1 MRTKQQVVKC
11 CPPAGACPEQ
21 VERAGMT
28 VACIGMG
35 DSKTARI
42 GWIDEFKGFVLLL
55 VCLYHVEQSFP
66 QAQMG
71 MLHLSALRMSA
82 FFFISGMLFSTRRFG
97 NFKDYFIHKTR
108 VLLVPYILL
117 SLLFLALDPVL
128 YNFDLFPKAPRMT
141 VMNIRPEIAT
151 IWDYIYWNLAKI
163 FVAGKSSIGS
173 GPLWFVFTLYSV
185 SLIFY
190 GVQKV
195 AICVTNKGRSPVK
208 PGMTSR
214 VIIALIAIASLA
226 GGWLLYVNHIRLPLG
241 IERDLT
247 VLFFFA
253 NGWLCKGE
261 LKDPRLRGDDKK
273 ERGNGSHAKSTL
285 SLIVATT
292 VAFAAYA
299 YLEVPDPNFSIMNND
314 LGKSLPIFV
323 ASSIFGIAGL
333 VAAFILADKLPNIA
347 PIRFIKG
354 ILRNISR
361 NALVILAVHWY
372 ILLVMRLLF
381 REAINKPGIAYLAIP
396 IVIAVVIGAIPLF
409 RCKLY
414 KLLGKQKISVR
425 ESLSIRD

>member
-1 MRTKQQVVKC
+1 MSGK
-11 CPPAGACPEQ
+11 
-21 VERAGMT
+21 
-28 VACIGMG
+28 VA
-35 DSKTARI
+35 TRI

-82 FFFISGMLFSTRRFG
+82 FFFISGMLFSTRRFPD
-97 NFKDYFIHKTR
+97 FKSYFIHKSK

-117 SLLFLALDPVL
+117 SLLFLVLDPVL

-151 IWDYIYWNLAKI
+151 VWDYIYWNLAKI

-185 SLIFY
+185 SLLFY
-190 GVQKV
+190 GVQKI
-195 AICVTNKGRSPVK
+195 ANHIKAPRTA
-208 PGMTSR
+208 TI
-214 VIIALIAIASLA
+214 IIAIVSLA
-226 GGWLLYVNHIRLPLG
+226 GGWMLYKNHIRLPLG

-247 VLFFFA
+247 VLSFFA
-253 NGWLCKGE
+253 CGWLCKGAVNKFSMDCFVTRAR
-261 LKDPRLRGDDKK
+261 KDVGTLR
-273 ERGNGSHAKSTL
+273 NGTIL
-285 SLIVATT
+285 
-292 VAFAAYA
+292 AAAAIISFVIYVFI
-299 YLEVPDPNFSIMNND
+299 EIPDPNFSIMNND

-323 ASSIFGIAGL
+323 ASSFFGIAGL
-333 VAAFILADKLPNIA
+333 IGTFVLADKLPNIG
-347 PIRFIKG
+347 PIRLLKG

-372 ILLVMRLLF
+372 ILLVMRLFF
-381 REAINKPGIAYLAIP
+381 REAFNKSGVAYLAIP
-396 IVIAVVIGAIPLF
+396 VVATVVIGAIPLF

-414 KLLGKQKISVR
+414 RLLGKQPASVR
-425 ESLSIRD
+425 DALNIQE

>member
-1 MRTKQQVVKC
+1 M
-11 CPPAGACPEQ
+11 
-21 VERAGMT
+21 
-28 VACIGMG
+28 
-35 DSKTARI
+35 ARI

-82 FFFISGMLFSTRRFG
+82 FFFISGMLFSTRRFPD
-97 NFKDYFIHKTR
+97 FKSYLVHKTR

-141 VMNIRPEIAT
+141 VMNIKPEIAT
-151 IWDYIYWNLAKI
+151 GWDYIYWNLAKI

-185 SLIFY
+185 SLLFY
-190 GVQKV
+190 GVQKI
-195 AICVTNKGRSPVK
+195 ANHIKAPRTA
-208 PGMTSR
+208 T
-214 VIIALIAIASLA
+214 IIIAIASLA
-226 GGWLLYVNHIRLPLG
+226 GGWMLYKNQIRLPLG

-253 NGWLCKGE
+253 NGWLCKGAVN
-261 LKDPRLRGDDKK
+261 KFSMDCFVTRARKNVGTLR
-273 ERGNGSHAKSTL
+273 NGTILAAAAIL
-285 SLIVATT
+285 SFVT
-292 VAFAAYA
+292 YA
-299 YLEVPDPNFSIMNND
+299 CIEIPDPNFSIMNNN
-314 LGKSLPIFV
+314 LGKSLPVFL
-323 ASSIFGIAGL
+323 ASSFFGIASL
-333 VAAFILADKLPNIA
+333 VATFMFADKLPGIA
-347 PIRFIKG
+347 PIRIIKG

-381 REAINKPGIAYLAIP
+381 RGTFNKPGIAYISIAIVATG
-396 IVIAVVIGAIPLF
+396 VIAAIPLF
-409 RCKLY
+409 RCRLY
-414 KLLGKQKISVR
+414 KLLGKQPTSAR
-425 ESLSIRD
+425 SALSIQE

>member
-1 MRTKQQVVKC
+1 MTN
-11 CPPAGACPEQ
+11 EQ
-21 VERAGMT
+21 
-28 VACIGMG
+28 
-35 DSKTARI
+35 KRI

-97 NFKDYFIHKTR
+97 NFKSYLVHKTR

-117 SLLFLALDPVL
+117 SLLFLAIDPVL

-141 VMNIRPEIAT
+141 VMNIKPEIAT
-151 IWDYIYWNLAKI
+151 VWDYIYWNLAKI

-185 SLIFY
+185 SLLFY
-190 GVQKV
+190 GVQCAARKISEILSPLRGSRMT
-195 AICVTNKGRSPVK
+195 AGVT
-208 PGMTSR
+208 
-214 VIIALIAIASLA
+214 ALAAIASLA
-226 GGWLLYVNHIRLPLG
+226 GGWMLYKNHIRLPLG

-253 NGWLCKGE
+253 NGWLCKGAVN
-261 LKDPRLRGDDKK
+261 KFSMDCFVTRARKNVGTLR
-273 ERGNGSHAKSTL
+273 NGTIL
-285 SLIVATT
+285 
-292 VAFAAYA
+292 AAAAIISFVTYA
-299 YLEVPDPNFSIMNND
+299 CIEIPDPNFSIMNNN
-314 LGKSLPIFV
+314 LGKSLPVFL
-323 ASSIFGIAGL
+323 ASSFFGIASL
-333 VAAFILADKLPNIA
+333 VATFMFADKLPGIA
-347 PIRFIKG
+347 PIHIIKG

-381 REAINKPGIAYLAIP
+381 RGTFNNPGIAYISIAIVATG
-396 IVIAVVIGAIPLF
+396 VIAAIPLF
-409 RCKLY
+409 RCRLY
-414 KLLGKQKISVR
+414 KLLGKQPTSAR
-425 ESLSIRD
+425 SALSIQE

>member
-1 MRTKQQVVKC
+1 MSDK
-11 CPPAGACPEQ
+11 A
-21 VERAGMT
+21 
-28 VACIGMG
+28 
-35 DSKTARI
+35 TARI

-151 IWDYIYWNLAKI
+151 VWDYIYWNLAKI

-190 GVQKV
+190 GVQCAARKISEILSPLRGSRIT
-195 AICVTNKGRSPVK
+195 AGVT
-208 PGMTSR
+208 
-214 VIIALIAIASLA
+214 ALAAIASLA
-226 GGWLLYVNHIRLPLG
+226 GGWFLYVNHIRLPLG

-253 NGWLCKGE
+253 NGWLCKGA
-261 LKDPRLRGDDKK
+261 LKDPRDSIASLQNDSGDDKK

-285 SLIVATT
+285 SLIVATI

-299 YLEVPDPNFSIMNND
+299 YLEVPDPDFSIMNNN
-314 LGKSLPIFV
+314 LGKSLPVFL
-323 ASSIFGIAGL
+323 ASSFFGIAGL
-333 VAAFILADKLPNIA
+333 VATFMFADKLPNIA
-347 PIRFIKG
+347 PFRIIKG

-372 ILLVMRLLF
+372 TLLVMRLLF
-381 REAINKPGIAYLAIP
+381 KPEINRSGIAYLAIL
-396 IVIAVVIGAIPLF
+396 VVAAVVIAAIPLF
-409 RCKLY
+409 RSKLY
-414 KLLGKQKISVR
+414 RLLGKQKISVR
-425 ESLSIRD
+425 ESLNIKD

>member
-1 MRTKQQVVKC
+1 MSDKAT
-11 CPPAGACPEQ
+11 
-21 VERAGMT
+21 
-28 VACIGMG
+28 
-35 DSKTARI
+35 RI

-55 VCLYHVEQSFP
+55 VCLFHVEQSFSC
-66 QAQMG
+66 ANMG

-82 FFFISGMLFSTRRFG
+82 FFFISGMLFSTRRFP
-97 NFKDYFIHKTR
+97 NFKDYFVHKTK

-141 VMNIRPEIAT
+141 VMNIRPEIAGV
-151 IWDYIYWNLAKI
+151 WDYIYWNLAKI

-185 SLIFY
+185 SLMFY
-190 GVQKV
+190 GVQKIAGKIIGKKTSKIIT
-195 AICVTNKGRSPVK
+195 AI
-208 PGMTSR
+208 
-214 VIIALIAIASLA
+214 IAIACLI
-226 GGWLLYVNHIRLPLG
+226 GGWFLYTNHIRLPLG

-253 NGWLCKGE
+253 CGWMCKESIKNLSMDCFG
-261 LKDPRLRGDDKK
+261 LRPRNDVGAWRNSIIL
-273 ERGNGSHAKSTL
+273 AAAA
-285 SLIVATT
+285 IVSF
-292 VAFAAYA
+292 VAYA
-299 YLEVPDPNFSIMNND
+299 FIEIPDPYFSIMNND

-323 ASSIFGIAGL
+323 ASSVFGIAGL
-333 VAAFILADKLPNIA
+333 VSAFILADRLPDVA
-347 PIRFIKG
+347 PIRIFKG

-381 REAINKPGIAYLAIP
+381 RDAFNKPGIAYLSIAIVAAG
-396 IVIAVVIGAIPLF
+396 VIAAIPLF

-414 KLLGKQKISVR
+414 KLLGKQPASVR
-425 ESLSIRD
+425 ESLNIRD

>member
-1 MRTKQQVVKC
+1 MSDKAT
-11 CPPAGACPEQ
+11 
-21 VERAGMT
+21 
-28 VACIGMG
+28 
-35 DSKTARI
+35 RI

-55 VCLYHVEQSFP
+55 VCLFHVEQSFSC
-66 QAQMG
+66 ANMG

-82 FFFISGMLFSTRRFG
+82 FFFISGMLFSTRRFP
-97 NFKDYFIHKTR
+97 NFKDYLIHKTK

-141 VMNIRPEIAT
+141 VMNIRPAIAGV
-151 IWDYIYWNLAKI
+151 WDYIYWNLAKI

-185 SLIFY
+185 SLMFY

-195 AICVTNKGRSPVK
+195 ANAFSQARKGDPGSK
-208 PGMTSR
+208 PGMTSKAITA
-214 VIIALIAIASLA
+214 IIAITNLA
-226 GGWLLYVNHIRLPLG
+226 GGWFLYKNHIRLPLG

-253 NGWLCKGE
+253 CGWLSKAPIRNTLCAKG
-261 LKDPRLRGDDKK
+261 KK
-273 ERGNGSHAKSTL
+273 GIPW
-285 SLIVATT
+285 SLVVATSIT
-292 VAFAAYA
+292 SFILYAAF
-299 YLEVPDPNFSIMNND
+299 EIPDPNFSIMNND
-314 LGKSLPIFV
+314 LGKSLPIFI
-323 ASSIFGIAGL
+323 ASSFFGIAGL
-333 VAAFILADKLPNIA
+333 VTAFVAADKIPNIG
-347 PIRFIKG
+347 PIRILKG

-381 REAINKPGIAYLAIP
+381 RDTFNKPGIAYLSIAIVAAG
-396 IVIAVVIGAIPLF
+396 VIAAIPLF

-414 KLLGKQKISVR
+414 KLLGKQPASVR
-425 ESLSIRD
+425 ESLNIRD

>member
-1 MRTKQQVVKC
+1 MSDK
-11 CPPAGACPEQ
+11 A
-21 VERAGMT
+21 
-28 VACIGMG
+28 
-35 DSKTARI
+35 TARI

-97 NFKDYFIHKTR
+97 NFNDYFIHKAH

-151 IWDYIYWNLAKI
+151 AWDYIYWNLAKI

-190 GVQKV
+190 GVQKIV
-195 AICVTNKGRSPVK
+195 PRRFIFFVS
-208 PGMTSR
+208 
-214 VIIALIAIASLA
+214 LASLA

-253 NGWLCKGE
+253 NGWLCKGM
-261 LKDPRLRGDDKK
+261 LKENTKK
-273 ERGNGSHAKSTL
+273 ILALVAAT
-285 SLIVATT
+285 IVS
-292 VAFAAYA
+292 FAAYA
-299 YLEVPDPNFSIMNND
+299 YLEVPDPDFSIMNND
-314 LGKSLPIFV
+314 LGKDFRIFV
-323 ASSIFGIAGL
+323 ASSFFGIAGL
-333 VAAFILADKLPNIA
+333 IGTFVLADKLPNIIPVRIA
-347 PIRFIKG
+347 KG

-372 ILLVMRLLF
+372 TLLVMRLLS
-381 REAINKPGIAYLAIP
+381 REAFNKPGVAYLAIP
-396 IVIAVVIGAIPLF
+396 VVATVVIAAIPLF
-409 RCKLY
+409 RCKL
-414 KLLGKQKISVR
+414 
-425 ESLSIRD
+425 

>member
-1 MRTKQQVVKC
+1 MTN
-11 CPPAGACPEQ
+11 EQ
-21 VERAGMT
+21 KRF
-28 VACIGMG
+28 
-35 DSKTARI
+35 

-97 NFKDYFIHKTR
+97 NFKSYLIHKTR

-128 YNFDLFPKAPRMT
+128 YNFDLLPKAPRMT
-141 VMNIRPEIAT
+141 VMNIKPEIAT
-151 IWDYIYWNLAKI
+151 MWDYIYWNLAKI

-185 SLIFY
+185 SLLFY

-195 AICVTNKGRSPVK
+195 AGRISVRRGREIPACA
-208 PGMTSR
+208 GMTTG
-214 VIIALIAIASLA
+214 IIALAAIASLA
-226 GGWLLYVNHIRLPLG
+226 GGWFLYVNHIRLPLG

-253 NGWLCKGE
+253 NGWLCKGA
-261 LKDPRLRGDDKK
+261 LKDPRLGSATLTTGRGDDV
-273 ERGNGSHAKSTL
+273 RGKNILA
-285 SLIVATT
+285 IVAATI

-314 LGKSLPIFV
+314 LGKSLPVFL
-323 ASSIFGIAGL
+323 ASSFFGIAGL
-333 VAAFILADKLPNIA
+333 VATFMFADKLPNIA
-347 PIRFIKG
+347 PFRIIKG

-372 ILLVMRLLF
+372 TLLVMRLLF
-381 REAINKPGIAYLAIP
+381 RDTFNKPGIAYLTIP
-396 IVIAVVIGAIPLF
+396 VVAAVVIVAIPLF

-414 KLLGKQKISVR
+414 RLLGKQKISVR
-425 ESLSIRD
+425 ESLNIKD

>member
-1 MRTKQQVVKC
+1 MSDK
-11 CPPAGACPEQ
+11 A
-21 VERAGMT
+21 
-28 VACIGMG
+28 
-35 DSKTARI
+35 TARI

-97 NFKDYFIHKTR
+97 SFKDYFIHKTR

-128 YNFDLFPKAPRMT
+128 YNFNLFPKAPRMT
-141 VMNIRPEIAT
+141 VMNIRPEIVT
-151 IWDYIYWNLAKI
+151 VWDYIYWNLAKI

-190 GVQKV
+190 GVQKIFPRR
-195 AICVTNKGRSPVK
+195 AIFFVS
-208 PGMTSR
+208 
-214 VIIALIAIASLA
+214 LASLA
-226 GGWLLYVNHIRLPLG
+226 GGWILYANHIRLPLG
-241 IERDLT
+241 IERNLT

-253 NGWLCKGE
+253 NGWLCKGA

-273 ERGNGSHAKSTL
+273 ERGNGPHAKSTL
-285 SLIVATT
+285 SLIVATI
-292 VAFAAYA
+292 VSFAAYA

-323 ASSIFGIAGL
+323 ASSFFGIAGL
-333 VAAFILADKLPNIA
+333 IGAFVLADRLPNAA
-347 PIRFIKG
+347 PVRFAKG

-372 ILLVMRLLF
+372 TLLVMRLLF
-381 REAINKPGIAYLAIP
+381 RASFNKPGIVYLAIP
-396 IVIAVVIGAIPLF
+396 VVIAVVIGAIPLF

-414 KLLGKQKISVR
+414 KLLGKQKISAR
-425 ESLSIRD
+425 ESLNIKD

>member
-1 MRTKQQVVKC
+1 MTN
-11 CPPAGACPEQ
+11 EQ
-21 VERAGMT
+21 
-28 VACIGMG
+28 
-35 DSKTARI
+35 KRI

-97 NFKDYFIHKTR
+97 NFKSYFIHKTR
-108 VLLVPYILL
+108 VLLFPYILL

-128 YNFDLFPKAPRMT
+128 YNFSLFPKVPRMT
-141 VMNIRPEIAT
+141 IMNIHPVIT
-151 IWDYIYWNLAKI
+151 GTWDYIYWNLAKI

-185 SLIFY
+185 SLMFY
-190 GVQKV
+190 SVQWV
-195 AICVTNKGRSPVK
+195 AIHFFSQTRKEMPHQVRHDNKMAEKTESVSK
-208 PGMTSR
+208 LFIA
-214 VIIALIAIASLA
+214 VFAIISLA
-226 GGWLLYVNHIRLPLG
+226 GGWFLYKNHIRLPLG

-253 NGWLCKGE
+253 CGWLS
-261 LKDPRLRGDDKK
+261 KDPIRNRLCVKGKK
-273 ERGNGSHAKSTL
+273 GIPW
-285 SLIVATT
+285 SLAVATSIT
-292 VAFAAYA
+292 MFILYAAF
-299 YLEVPDPNFSIMNND
+299 EIPDPNFSIMNNT

-323 ASSIFGIAGL
+323 ASSFFGIAGL
-333 VAAFILADKLPNIA
+333 VTAFIAFDKIPNIG
-347 PIRFIKG
+347 PIRILKG

-381 REAINKPGIAYLAIP
+381 KAQINKPGIAYFSIAIVAAG
-396 IVIAVVIGAIPLF
+396 VIAAIPLF

-414 KLLGKQKISVR
+414 KLLGKQPASVR
-425 ESLSIRD
+425 ESLNIRD